1 MNHILMSANKPK
13 GARPYFFEDKA
24 VERVLNIT
32 MALAGEVAVMR
43 ERMDTIERLLESK
56 GLVLREEIEHFQPTD
71 AQSEQRQQ
79 IHAELIA
86 RVLRI
91 IQQEIEAIQQPEEN
105 NKTMEEIAEIL
116 GRT

>member
-43 ERMDTIERLLESK
+43 ERMDT
-56 GLVLREEIEHFQPTD
+56 VLREEIEHFQPTD